1 MHFPCGDAHPPC
13 HSQASLPQILQNTD
27 INRLITRVGSER
39 RYIQCGSRRRQ
50 GVRKGAGKREE
61 KGKGRGTVG
70 SRWKFGDTPGASTTL
85 QSAHASRCI
94 ASFGRP
100 NVSDDVTDITNCK
113 NYHRGTSPAVSRT
126 GLFNP
131 CASPGFE
138 FDTIASNLDVS
149 FNAKPQRQ
157 RCCYHSSMRAEFR
170 QNFSNIHPHTRTHTY
185 MYIYTH
191 VHIYI

>member
-1 MHFPCGDAHPPC
+1 M
-13 HSQASLPQILQNTD
+13 
-27 INRLITRVGSER
+27 
-39 RYIQCGSRRRQ
+39 
-50 GVRKGAGKREE
+50 
-61 KGKGRGTVG
+61 VG

-100 NVSDDVTDITNCK
+100 NVSDDVTDIANCK

-138 FDTIASNLDVS
+138 SDTIAGNLDVS

-157 RCCYHSSMRAEFR
+157 RCCYHSSMCAEFR
-170 QNFSNIHPHTRTHTY
+170 QNFSNIHPRAHIHVYVYT
-185 MYIYTH
+185 YIYIFKGVFLTTI
-191 VHIYI
+191 VVYRAIYTIVNIPTSLSINMDIQKKSTRICIKRY